1 MIQHWLMMKALAVSV
16 GLQEVTQAVPR
27 GHDGLK
33 AFGGRW
39 CYRGRAFGGV
49 FKAGKLRRD
58 VLMQTGA
65 ARFFLHPHHA
75 PGDLVLVRAGRM
87 DEDRARRAA
96 QGREVA
102 SRRFR
107 VAWDAGNR
115 R

>member
-1 MIQHWLMMKALAVSV
+1 MMKALAVSV
-16 GLQEVTQAVPR
+16 GLPEVTQAAPR

-33 AFGGRW
+33 ALGRL
-39 CYRGRAFGGV
+39 CYRGRAVGGV
-49 FKAGKLRRD
+49 FKADQRGRD
-58 VLMQTGA
+58 GLMQTGA

-107 VAWDAGNR
+107 GAWDAGNGR
-115 R
+115 